1 MTHLVTKRL
10 VLRKAR
16 IADLDDLHAVYSDP
30 QVMRYWSTPPHDDIA
45 ITRRNLERLI
55 ASSETVVTYFVIER
69 AGHAI
74 GCAGVHMGDEVGF
87 LLRSDH
93 WQQGLMSEAL
103 GALIP
108 YFFEDLRYPQ
118 LTADADPMNAA
129 SVATLLSAG
138 FVKTGEA
145 KNTFC
150 VDCVWSDSVYF
161 TLKPEFRAA

>member
-1 MTHLVTKRL
+1 MTHLKTKRL
-10 VLRKAR
+10 LLRKAR
-16 IADLDDLHAVYSDP
+16 IADLDDLHAVYGDP
-30 QVMRYWSTPPHDDIA
+30 LVMRYWSTPPHDNIA
-45 ITRRNLERLI
+45 LTRRNLKRMI
-55 ASSETVVTYFVIER
+55 AASEQVVTYFVIER
-69 AGHAI
+69 GGHAI

-108 YFFEDLRYPQ
+108 YFFEELRYPQ

-129 SVATLLSAG
+129 SVATLLAAG

-150 VDCVWSDSVYF
+150 VDGVWSDSAYF
-161 TLKPEFRAA
+161 TLKPERPAA

>member
-1 MTHLVTKRL
+1 MAQLRTKRL

-16 IADLDDLHAVYSDP
+16 ITDLDDLHAVYSDP
-30 QVMRYWSTPPHDDIA
+30 LVMRYWSTPPHADIA
-45 ITRRNLERLI
+45 TTRRHLDRVI
-55 ASSETVVTYFVIER
+55 AASEPIATYFVVECG
-69 AGHAI
+69 GHAI
-74 GCAGVHMGDEVGF
+74 GCAGVHMGDEIGF

-108 YFFEDLRYPQ
+108 HLFEDLHYPQ

-129 SVATLLSAG
+129 SVATLRSAG

-145 KNTFC
+145 KNTYC
-150 VDCVWSDSVYF
+150 VDGVWTDSVYF
-161 TLKPEFRAA
+161 TLKPERGAA

>member
-1 MTHLVTKRL
+1 MTRLVTERL

-16 IADLDDLHAVYSDP
+16 IADLEDLHAVYSDP
-30 QVMRYWSTPPHDDIA
+30 LVMRYWSSPPHSDIVV
-45 ITRRNLERLI
+45 TQRHLERLI
-55 ASSETVVTYFVIER
+55 ASSEPVVSYFVVER

-103 GALIP
+103 RALIP
-108 YFFEDLRYPQ
+108 YFFDELRYPQ

-145 KNTFC
+145 KKTFR
-150 VDCVWSDSVYF
+150 VDGVWSDSVYF
-161 TLKPEFRAA
+161 TLKPEFLAA

>member
-1 MTHLVTKRL
+1 MTRLVTERL
-10 VLRKAR
+10 VLRTAR
-16 IADLDDLHAVYSDP
+16 IADLEDLHAVYGDP
-30 QVMRYWSTPPHDDIA
+30 LVMRYWSSPPHADIVV
-45 ITRRNLERLI
+45 TQRHLERLI
-55 ASSETVVTYFVIER
+55 ASSEPVVSSFVVER

-103 GALIP
+103 RALIP
-108 YFFEDLRYPQ
+108 YFFDELRYPQ

-145 KNTFC
+145 KKTCC
-150 VDCVWSDSVYF
+150 VDGVWSDSVYF
-161 TLKPEFRAA
+161 TLKPEFLAA

>member
-1 MTHLVTKRL
+1 MTRLVTERL

-16 IADLDDLHAVYSDP
+16 IADLEDLHAVYGDP
-30 QVMRYWSTPPHDDIA
+30 LVMRYWSSPPHADIVV
-45 ITRRNLERLI
+45 TQRHLERLI
-55 ASSETVVTYFVIER
+55 ASSEPVVSYFVVER

-103 GALIP
+103 RALIP
-108 YFFEDLRYPQ
+108 YFFDELRYPQ

-145 KNTFC
+145 KKTFC
-150 VDCVWSDSVYF
+150 VDGVWSDSVYF
-161 TLKPEFRAA
+161 TLKPEFLAA

>member
-1 MTHLVTKRL
+1 MTHLQTQRL

-16 IADLDDLHAVYSDP
+16 IADLEDLHAVYSDP
-30 QVMRYWSTPPHDDIA
+30 LVMRYWSTPPHDDIA
-45 ITRRNLERLI
+45 LTRRNLKRLI
-55 ASSETVVTYFVIER
+55 TSSEPVVTYFVIER

-108 YFFEDLRYPQ
+108 YFFDELRYTQ

-129 SVATLLSAG
+129 SVATLTSAG

-150 VDCVWSDSVYF
+150 VDGVWSDSVYF
-161 TLKPEFRAA
+161 TLKPKHRAA

>member
-1 MTHLVTKRL
+1 MTHLKTKRL
-10 VLRKAR
+10 LLRKAR
-16 IADLDDLHAVYSDP
+16 IADLDDLHAVYGDP
-30 QVMRYWSTPPHDDIA
+30 LVMRYWSTPPHDNIA
-45 ITRRNLERLI
+45 LTRRNLKRMI
-55 ASSETVVTYFVIER
+55 AASEPVVTYFVIER
-69 AGHAI
+69 GGNAI

-108 YFFEDLRYPQ
+108 YFFEELRYPQ

-129 SVATLLSAG
+129 SVATLLAAG

-150 VDCVWSDSVYF
+150 VDGVWSDSAYF
-161 TLKPEFRAA
+161 TLKPERPAA